1 MAVNPQGSVTAL
13 VGSNMVYRWDMSIM
27 KKARKMK
34 ITAHREERE
43 ELSVEP
49 VDEYILPGLGQE
61 SGDSG
66 IGHSPQ

>member
-13 VGSNMVYRWDMSIM
+13 VGSNMVYRWDKSIM

-34 ITAHREERE
+34 ITAHRE

-61 SGDSG
+61 NGDSG